1 MRSTLTFLRFALL
14 ALAGA
19 GSALPALAQA
29 PGLSPQYAACMDKA
43 GGVTLPM
50 LECMGAEHG
59 RQDRRLNAAFQALM
73 FELTPARKKQL
84 QAAQRLWIQYRDANC
99 SYYDDPDGGSL
110 ARIAANT
117 CRLQMTS
124 QRAQELVDLK
134 PPR

>member
-1 MRSTLTFLRFALL
+1 MRSTLSSLRLALL
-14 ALAGA
+14 ALAGTLA
-19 GSALPALAQA
+19 ALPALAQERA
-29 PGLSPQYAACMDKA
+29 LSPQYATCMDKA

-73 FELTPARKKQL
+73 FDLTPARKKQL
-84 QAAQRLWIQYRDANC
+84 QSAQRLWIQYRDANC
-99 SYYDDPDGGSL
+99 SFYDDPDGGSL
-110 ARIAANT
+110 ARVSANA

-134 PPR
+134 PQR